1 MEDLELESISLFAG
15 LSPSDRAR
23 VAAVARGLHW
33 NAGHVALREG
43 EFAFDLYA
51 IKQGAVEVQHR
62 DQRVAVLGA
71 GDCFGEL
78 GISRP
83 EVGRSSRRRNASVVV
98 TAPTDVIAID
108 RSAIRRLSD
117 EIPELRDALR
127 NLAAAHEHTEAS

>member
-1 MEDLELESISLFAG
+1 MLETISLFAG

-23 VAAVARGLHW
+23 VATVARQLHW
-33 NAGHVALREG
+33 DTGHIALREG

-51 IKQGAVEVQHR
+51 IEQGSVEVQHH
-62 DQRVAVLGA
+62 DQRIAVLGA

-83 EVGRSSRRRNASVVV
+83 DGGRWSRRRSASVLV

-108 RSAIRRLSD
+108 GAEIRRLSD
-117 EIPELRDALR
+117 EIPALRDALR
-127 NLAAAHEHTEAS
+127 DLAAAHEHTETA